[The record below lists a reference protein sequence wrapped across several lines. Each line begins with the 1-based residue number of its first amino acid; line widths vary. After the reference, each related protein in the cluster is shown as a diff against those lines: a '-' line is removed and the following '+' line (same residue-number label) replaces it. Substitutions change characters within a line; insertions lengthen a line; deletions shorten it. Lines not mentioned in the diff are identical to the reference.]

1 MNYWKQLRDL
11 IIFIL
16 LVWGVEMFGL
26 FVIDVLIVP
35 LPQYFPQIHV
45 LIISILQVGI
55 TAILILLF
63 LIVWDRLLAFY
74 YKRNYKKRMKKD

>member
-1 MNYWKQLRDL
+1 
-11 IIFIL
+11 
-16 LVWGVEMFGL
+16 MFGF

-35 LPQYFPQIHV
+35 LPQYFPQVHV
-45 LIISILQVGI
+45 LIISTLQVGI

-74 YKRNYKKRMKKD
+74 YKKNHEKRMEKD